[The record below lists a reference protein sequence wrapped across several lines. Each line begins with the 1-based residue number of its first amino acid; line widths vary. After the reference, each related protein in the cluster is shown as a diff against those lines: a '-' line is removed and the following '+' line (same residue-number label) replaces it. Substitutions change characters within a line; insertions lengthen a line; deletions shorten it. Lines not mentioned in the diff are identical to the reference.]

1 VWVMAADG
9 TGARKLTSDPALDLS
24 PSWSPDGKRLAFV
37 SDRAGTPQ
45 IYLMNADGS
54 GVRRLTFQGN
64 YNQTPQWSPRGD
76 LLAFTAR
83 DERKVFDVFVV
94 SPDTGKIERVT
105 QDQGRTNEEPTW
117 APNGRLVA
125 FRSDRKGQSQLVVSD
140 PKGDR
145 QTPVALG
152 VGELSAPA
160 WSPFVE

>member
-1 VWVMAADG
+1 MNADG
-9 TGARKLTSDPALDLS
+9 TGARKLTREPALDLS

-45 IYLMNADGS
+45 IYVMNADGS

-94 SPDTGKIERVT
+94 SPDSGKIDRIT

-117 APNGRLVA
+117 APSGRLLA
-125 FRSDRKGQSQLVVSD
+125 FKSDRKGQAQLVVSD

-145 QTPVALG
+145 QTLVAGG

-160 WSPFVE
+160 WGPYSE